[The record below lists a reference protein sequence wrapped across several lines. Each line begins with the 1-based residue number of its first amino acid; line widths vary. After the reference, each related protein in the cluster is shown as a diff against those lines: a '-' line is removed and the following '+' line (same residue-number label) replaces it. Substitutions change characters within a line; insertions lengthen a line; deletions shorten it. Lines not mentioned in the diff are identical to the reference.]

1 MAERIG
7 DFLVRVGAMTQEQV
21 EDVVRRQKA
30 GDKRQFGEIAIGLRY
45 LADSSS
51 IDRFLEYQEKQL
63 GD

>member
-7 DFLVRVGAMTQEQV
+7 DFLVRVGAMTQGQV
-21 EDVVRRQKA
+21 EDVARRQEA
-30 GDKRQFGEIAIGLRY
+30 GDKRPFGEIALDLKYIP
-45 LADSSS
+45 DNSP

>member
-7 DFLVRVGAMTQEQV
+7 DYLVRTGAMSQEQA
-21 EDVVRRQKA
+21 EDVIRRQRG
-30 GDKRQFGEIAIGLRY
+30 GDKRPFGEIAMELKYIP
-45 LADSSS
+45 DSSP